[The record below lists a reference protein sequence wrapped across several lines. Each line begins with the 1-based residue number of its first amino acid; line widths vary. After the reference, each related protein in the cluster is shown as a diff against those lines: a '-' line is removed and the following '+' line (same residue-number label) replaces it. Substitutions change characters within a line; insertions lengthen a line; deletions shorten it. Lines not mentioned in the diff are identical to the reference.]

1 MRSKRM
7 RMRSKSMRSK
17 SKRSKRMRTK
27 RMRKSKRMHSKL
39 KTMRH
44 TRRIMRGGDYQAAP
58 TPTPGG
64 AYFAG
69 SPAPYP
75 SGTHHRLS
83 PVGVPSGALDP
94 PVPGGQFGGR
104 REGMQSGK
112 MRGGG
117 LSSFISTILP
127 DEIVNIGRSVPAAVG
142 HMADKF
148 NGVISSGSSQVYPTQ
163 QPNIYQ
169 PPTSGAMATSPIDIM
184 GAFNRANASA
194 GSI

>member
-1 MRSKRM
+1 
-7 RMRSKSMRSK
+7 
-17 SKRSKRMRTK
+17 
-27 RMRKSKRMHSKL
+27 MH
-39 KTMRH
+39 
-44 TRRIMRGGDYQAAP
+44 
-58 TPTPGG
+58 
-64 AYFAG
+64 
-69 SPAPYP
+69 
-75 SGTHHRLS
+75 
-83 PVGVPSGALDP
+83 
-94 PVPGGQFGGR
+94 
-104 REGMQSGK
+104 
-112 MRGGG
+112 GGG

-169 PPTSGAMATSPIDIM
+169 PPSSGAMASRPIDIM